1 MSNVTIYEIAEEA
14 GCSPSTVSRV
24 INGYPYVKKA
34 TRAKVLKLIETKN
47 YVPNET
53 ARNLVTQSTHM
64 IGILLSDIRTTQHT
78 DGIYYIEKELSKHG
92 YSCIICNTGS
102 SHDSMT
108 SYIQMLSQRNVEAI
122 ILMGSTYE
130 NEEVEKAV
138 SLYTPNIPV
147 VICNGSLSG
156 ENTYSIVCDEDDGVY
171 NSVKLLHDSGC
182 RSLAFVYDNLTP
194 SNRRKME
201 GFRKGAAEYGYVLD
215 NRIVNA
221 HGETDDMYRVIRD
234 FIESHPDTDGIV
246 FSEDFIAVVALR
258 LFYDLGIKVPDDIQV
273 IGINNSRFAET
284 GIPPVTSLDNRLYD
298 ISITAVRT
306 VLSLLKGETAT
317 KKVLVFSEIVKRK
330 STKQS

>member
-1 MSNVTIYEIAEEA
+1 MSNITIYEIAEEA

-34 TRAKVLKLIETKN
+34 TRAKVLKIIETKN

-102 SHDSMT
+102 SYESMT
-108 SYIQMLSQRNVEAI
+108 SYIQMLSQRNVEAVI
-122 ILMGSTYE
+122 FMGSTYQ

-147 VICNGSLSG
+147 VICNGCLNG
-156 ENTYSIVCDEDDGVY
+156 ENTYSIVCDEDEGVL
-171 NSVKLLHDSGC
+171 NCVKLLHDKGC
-182 RSLAFVYDNLTP
+182 RSLAFIYDNMTP
-194 SNRRKME
+194 SNTRKME
-201 GFRKGAAEYGYVLD
+201 GFKKGAEKFGYD
-215 NRIVNA
+215 IGSSIVNA
-221 HGETDDMYRVIRD
+221 HGEIDDMYRVIKD
-234 FIESHPDTDGIV
+234 FIESHPKTDGIV

-258 LFYDLGIKVPDDIQV
+258 LFNDLGIKVPDDIQV
-273 IGINNSRFAET
+273 IGINNSRFAQI
-284 GIPPVTSLDNRLYD
+284 GIPPVTSLDNKLYD
-298 ISITAVRT
+298 ISLTAVRT
-306 VLSLLKGETAT
+306 VLSLLKGETAS
-317 KKVLVFSEIVKRK
+317 KKVLVFSDIAERK
-330 STKQS
+330 STK